1 MLYDVT
7 IPLEDMTRDSLGCYF
22 NLGRWRN
29 IAQKKKVLNKSRTS
43 RQSVFVI
50 KDSLLT
56 QIDDNWGQIAE
67 VISFIVDLTEK
78 SPPGG

>member
-1 MLYDVT
+1 M
-7 IPLEDMTRDSLGCYF
+7 
-22 NLGRWRN
+22 
-29 IAQKKKVLNKSRTS
+29 SRTS